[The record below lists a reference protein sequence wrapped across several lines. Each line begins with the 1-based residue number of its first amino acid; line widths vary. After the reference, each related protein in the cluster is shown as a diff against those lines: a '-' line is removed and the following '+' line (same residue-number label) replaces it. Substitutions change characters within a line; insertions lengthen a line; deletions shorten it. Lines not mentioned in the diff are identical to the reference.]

1 MMMLT
6 PSQKDALGELI
17 NIGFGRSANALSM
30 LVSQRVVL
38 DAPEVEIFP
47 TAELEKVL
55 KPLADEEI
63 VNVHQ
68 VFRGKLAGDAML
80 LMDSNSASVLVD
92 MLSGGSGAPH
102 KLSSIDREALI
113 ETGNILLNAFIG
125 SFGNLLK
132 VHITFTVPHLQLE
145 SLKTILNTLSV
156 SGREIEYSLV
166 VKIQFRLA
174 QGNVSGYVIIVMGI
188 ESLETLFNSM
198 RSEGYTV

>member
-1 MMMLT
+1 MMLT
-6 PSQKDALGELI
+6 PTQKDALGELI

-38 DAPEVEIFP
+38 EAPEVDIFP
-47 TAELEKVL
+47 TAELKTVL
-55 KPLADEEI
+55 KPLSDNEI

-80 LMDSNSASVLVD
+80 LMNSSSASILVE
-92 MLSGGSGAPH
+92 MLSGGAGASHELTP
-102 KLSSIDREALI
+102 IDREALI

-145 SLKTILNTLSV
+145 SLKSILDTLAV
-156 SGREIEYSLV
+156 GDREIEYALV
-166 VKIQFRLA
+166 VKIQFRLI
-174 QGNVSGYVIIVMGI
+174 QGNVTGFVIIVMGI
-188 ESLETLFNSM
+188 ESLEALFNSM
-198 RSEGYTV
+198 RSEGYIA